1 MVNCKNLFDKNDHF
15 FLRPYLHQARFV
27 SNVLEKAVD
36 LTILSILGT
45 ARAMLINFCLVNT
58 YLGDSYLGVQSILFA
73 SAIFF
78 PVKRLKIILL
88 KDKKDFSS

>member
-27 SNVLEKAVD
+27 SNVLEKVVD

-45 ARAMLINFCLVNT
+45 ARAMLINFCLV
-58 YLGDSYLGVQSILFA
+58 LGVQSILFA